1 MTRII
6 VKLVDPLQYF
16 TNSMKFRTYIPRISL
31 RCTSISPMRAK
42 ARTKK
47 SAIASLWSI
56 DFPAISRI
64 TQSDSRP
71 MNSFK
76 TFPNSSVDFTS
87 LPNVDSKIRI
97 VSSLNLQKTEIQK
110 HFEEQSISVTRSL
123 IPQVEIK
130 EVYWQIRK
138 TTYDFEFESKRGKFV
153 PKLPWTFSPLFS
165 FQILTR
171 ETVTLLAMWF

>member
-138 TTYDFEFESKRGKFV
+138 T
-153 PKLPWTFSPLFS
+153 LPTILNLRAKEGNLFRNCHGHFLPFSVFR
-165 FQILTR
+165 F
-171 ETVTLLAMWF
+171 